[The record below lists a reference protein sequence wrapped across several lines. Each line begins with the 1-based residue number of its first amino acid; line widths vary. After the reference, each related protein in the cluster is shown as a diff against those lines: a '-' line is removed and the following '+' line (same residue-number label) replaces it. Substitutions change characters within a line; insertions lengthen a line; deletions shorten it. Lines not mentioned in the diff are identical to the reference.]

1 MLRILHTS
9 QDKQIQRYCTEN
21 SIDPTSVI
29 IFPSECQWASNRF
42 PALFTLDGK
51 QWNSTEQ
58 YMQYKKCDYAN
69 IPEAD
74 RRTWQ
79 QQILACSTA
88 EEAVQITRNKTFN
101 TCQSINDLL
110 GDTWHTEHKY
120 SVLLAANQAK
130 FTQNPELQ
138 AKLLATGDKHFL
150 GIGGHCTR
158 WAAININGKHGE
170 NWAGKIVMQTREWLQ
185 AQQVAEPQSHS
196 MLL

>member
-1 MLRILHTS
+1 MLNIFNKNQNKLI
-9 QDKQIQRYCTEN
+9 QDYCNKNGITP
-21 SIDPTSVI
+21 ISVI
-29 IFPSECQWASNRF
+29 IFPSDDYEWASNRHPVSF
-42 PALFTLDGK
+42 ELDGK
-51 QWNSTEQ
+51 QWKSTEQ
-58 YMQYKKCDYAN
+58 YMQYKKYDYTN
-69 IPEAD
+69 IPEAE

-101 TCQSINDLL
+101 TSQSINELL

-150 GIGGHCTR
+150 GIGGHCTK
-158 WAAININGKHGE
+158 WAAINKEGKHGE
-170 NWAGKIVMQTREWLQ
+170 N
-185 AQQVAEPQSHS
+185 
-196 MLL
+196 